1 MNAKKLSLCLLAAFL
16 GGCLPVMSLHSLY
29 TDSDI
34 VFEEKL
40 LGTWIEDSNDNETS
54 WVFERMKEQENI
66 YELTLSDEGK
76 KLGSFAACIVKLQD
90 KLFLD
95 LFPIKMPGV
104 SEDPNKTDLPYNS
117 LFFIP
122 AHTFL
127 KVESIAPQLK
137 MKLTTESKMKE
148 LLEKE
153 PDIVKHTIIQE
164 EKLILTAPTKE
175 LQEFVLKY
183 ADDDRVFTD
192 EIVLNR
198 KNNQDSE
205 TKETENKQQ

>member
-1 MNAKKLSLCLLAAFL
+1 MNAKKLSLCLLTAFL

-29 TDSDI
+29 TDSDV

-40 LGTWIEDSNDNETS
+40 LGSWTEDSNEPKTT
-54 WVFERMKEQENI
+54 WVFERMEEQENI
-66 YELTLSDEGK
+66 YELTLSGEGK
-76 KLGSFAACIVKLQD
+76 KLGSFAACLVKLQD

-95 LFPIKMPGV
+95 LFPIKIPGV

-127 KVESIAPQLK
+127 KVESIGPQFK
-137 MKLTTESKMKE
+137 MKLTTESKLKE

-153 PDIVKHTIIQE
+153 PEVVKHTIIQE

-175 LQEFVLKY
+175 LQEFVIKY
-183 ADDDRVFTD
+183 ADDDMLFTD
-192 EIVLNR
+192 EIILNR
-198 KNNQDSE
+198 
-205 TKETENKQQ
+205 TKTEKPENKQQ